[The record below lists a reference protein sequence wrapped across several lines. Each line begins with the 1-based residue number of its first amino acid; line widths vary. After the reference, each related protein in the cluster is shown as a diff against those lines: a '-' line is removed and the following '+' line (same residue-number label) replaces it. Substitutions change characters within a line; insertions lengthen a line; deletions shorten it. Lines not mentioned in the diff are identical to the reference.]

1 MKLTE
6 INTNNITDDII
17 KKVLFNIPKSNY
29 NKADILIIFGC
40 HIKELLDER
49 LEQAIKILTTK
60 DINKIVL
67 TGGIGVNGDF
77 NESSYMED
85 YLLKKGIPKDR
96 LLIENKST
104 TTEENIINTINL
116 LKHNNLLENKKILL
130 LSNQAHLRRIDMEL
144 KKQLKHINI
153 NLLYDY
159 PEISILSY
167 NNIINKD
174 ELRNIAI
181 KQVKKIIT
189 FIHEGII
196 DDEEI

>member
-49 LEQAIKILTTK
+49 LEQAIKILKTK

-85 YLLKKGIPKDR
+85 CLLKKGIPKDK

-104 TTEENIINTINL
+104 TTEENIFNTINL

-144 KKQLKHINI
+144 KKQLKDVNI
-153 NLLYDY
+153 DLLYDY
-159 PEISILSY
+159 SEISILSY
-167 NNIINKD
+167 NNIINND

-181 KQVKKIIT
+181 SQVKKIIT